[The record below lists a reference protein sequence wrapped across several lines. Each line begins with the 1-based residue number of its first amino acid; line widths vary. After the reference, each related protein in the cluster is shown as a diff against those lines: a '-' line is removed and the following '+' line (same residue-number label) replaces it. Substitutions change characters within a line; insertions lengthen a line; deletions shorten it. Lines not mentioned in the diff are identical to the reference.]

1 MKLPKIQHPI
11 FTLQLPSTKQDIKY
25 RPFLVKEE
33 KILLFAQQ
41 STDPRDVLN
50 AVKQIISN
58 CIESE
63 GVSVEA
69 FTTYDVEYFFLQL
82 RAKSVNN
89 EVKLAY
95 IDNEDKEKYTFEVNL
110 DEIKVKFPEGHNNRI
125 VINETSGITL
135 KEPTFGLLDTIRLD
149 DSADVAFDVIAR
161 CLETVYENDTVY
173 NVADFSEEDVFE
185 FIQSLDVGTF
195 QKIQTFFDTM
205 PKLEYVIE
213 YKNKMDHDRKIV
225 LNSLNDFF
233 MLG

>member
-1 MKLPKIQHPI
+1 MKLPKIQHPT
-11 FTLQLPSTKQDIKY
+11 FTLLLPSTKQEVRF

-41 STDPRDVLN
+41 STDPREVLN
-50 AVKQIISN
+50 AVKQIINN
-58 CIESE
+58 CIETE
-63 GVSVEA
+63 GVDVNT

-95 IDNEDKEKYTFEVNL
+95 IDNEDQEKYTFEINL
-110 DEIKVKFPEGHNNRI
+110 DDIKVTYPEGHGSKI
-125 VINETSGITL
+125 EINETSGIVMR
-135 KEPTFGLLDTIRLD
+135 EPTFGVLDNLKIE
-149 DSADVAFDVIAR
+149 DSADVAFEVIAK
-161 CLETVYENDTVY
+161 CIDTVYEGGTVY
-173 NVADFSEEDVFE
+173 NIADFSNDEVIE
-185 FIQSLDVGTF
+185 FIQSLDVNTF
-195 QKIQTFFDTM
+195 QKIQKFFDTM